1 MIQPDLN
8 PLDSKPLRFVDFG
21 PPVSTAVSSI
31 KMAWLSGT
39 KDFKCGNCQ
48 LLDYHVKGWGR
59 NLLTRET
66 PTPFLHPRD
75 GPWYGEGIWDPVMK
89 VEGELRSNKVGPYQ
103 FNSHASIW
111 SQLCCWEAY
120 PRKKNTHNVT
130 ILLTEDI
137 LNQFGK
143 SFIYPIISHDSHRF
157 FFKNIPR
164 GADSI
169 NNTTLLQYAVEFVDE
184 TWETPHT
191 SRIRG
196 VFLFSCFFS
205 GTILKFEHLKD
216 FLWFRWSSR
225 STFTFP
231 GLLPGIKVHWNFGG
245 VLGGKTPWLINLFF
259 LNKYTV

>member
-1 MIQPDLN
+1 LENTRGFIIGVALTCLDSEHDLLSVKKFFWQPTAVTNDHLFIASTNFTIMIQPDLN

-120 PRKKNTHNVT
+120 PRKKKHTQCHNT
-130 ILLTEDI
+130 
-137 LNQFGK
+137 
-143 SFIYPIISHDSHRF
+143 
-157 FFKNIPR
+157 
-164 GADSI
+164 ADGRHSEP
-169 NNTTLLQYAVEFVDE
+169 V
-184 TWETPHT
+184 W
-191 SRIRG
+191 
-196 VFLFSCFFS
+196 
-205 GTILKFEHLKD
+205 
-216 FLWFRWSSR
+216 
-225 STFTFP
+225 
-231 GLLPGIKVHWNFGG
+231 
-245 VLGGKTPWLINLFF
+245 
-259 LNKYTV
+259 